1 MKKSILTI
9 AMTAAIPLAAL
20 SLAACGGSQTAS
32 TADYIGIDAAKEA
45 ALSDAGVSADGAE
58 FSTAGLDSRNGVFY
72 YAVDFTENGVN
83 YEYDIDALT
92 GVVIER
98 AKTPAA
104 GGQGE
109 AGAAAGA
116 GTDAGAGAGT
126 DAGAGTETVP
136 GTPAAA
142 SETAAPAG
150 ETAAQV
156 PAGTS
161 PAGSQGTGSGGS
173 ITEAEARAIALS
185 QAGLTE
191 ADVRFIESKKDR
203 HDGQS
208 VFEVEFDALTGEEYS
223 YDIREADGAIVSYD
237 YDSDRKPSANSS
249 GSGMLSEDQIRE
261 TVLSRVPG
269 ASAADVRL
277 WLDEDDDRY
286 QYEGQLIWDGMEYEF
301 KIDAY
306 SGSVLEWEADTLR

>member
-1 MKKSILTI
+1 MKKSILSI

-32 TADYIGIDAAKEA
+32 TADYIGIDAAKEV

-104 GGQGE
+104 GGP
-109 AGAAAGA
+109 GA
-116 GTDAGAGAGT
+116 GE
-126 DAGAGTETVP
+126 AGTETAP

-142 SETAAPAG
+142 SGTAAPAG

-156 PAGTS
+156 PASTS
-161 PAGSQGTGSGGS
+161 PAGSQGTGSGGPV
-173 ITEAEARAIALS
+173 TEAEARAIALS

-306 SGSVLEWEADTLR
+306 SGSVLEWEADTVR

>member
-1 MKKSILTI
+1 MKKSILSI

-109 AGAAAGA
+109 AG
-116 GTDAGAGAGT
+116 
-126 DAGAGTETVP
+126 TETAP

-142 SETAAPAG
+142 SGTAAPDG

-156 PAGTS
+156 PASTS
-161 PAGSQGTGSGGS
+161 PAGSQETGSGGP

-237 YDSDRKPSANSS
+237 YDSDRNPSVNSS

-306 SGSVLEWEADTLR
+306 SGSVLEWEADTVR

>member
-1 MKKSILTI
+1 MKKSILSI

-32 TADYIGIDAAKEA
+32 TADYIGIDAAKEV

-109 AGAAAGA
+109 AG
-116 GTDAGAGAGT
+116 
-126 DAGAGTETVP
+126 TETAP

-142 SETAAPAG
+142 SGTAAPAG

-156 PAGTS
+156 PASTS
-161 PAGSQGTGSGGS
+161 PAGSQGTGSGGP

-237 YDSDRKPSANSS
+237 YDSDRNPSVNSS

-306 SGSVLEWEADTLR
+306 SGSVLEWEADTVR

>member
-1 MKKSILTI
+1 MKKSILSIT
-9 AMTAAIPLAAL
+9 MTAAIPLAAL

-109 AGAAAGA
+109 AG
-116 GTDAGAGAGT
+116 
-126 DAGAGTETVP
+126 TETAP

-156 PAGTS
+156 PASTS
-161 PAGSQGTGSGGS
+161 PAGSQGTGSGGP